1 MSVYLPIVVRL
12 MSYRVVGLGK
22 VAALVHLAIHL
33 VVATPRSLWSLWT
46 LSQVYMF
53 YATKACVV
61 Y

>member
-33 VVATPRSLWSLWT
+33 AVATP
-46 LSQVYMF
+46 
-53 YATKACVV
+53 
-61 Y
+61 